1 MGLRKSLR
9 KGSGF
14 SESAAPTELEDFKES
29 IYYFF
34 NVLHIKRMK

>member
-14 SESAAPTELEDFKES
+14 SESAAPIELEDFKAY
-29 IYYFF
+29 IIF
-34 NVLHIKRMK
+34 